1 MGKRS
6 DFERN
11 RHDSYPTPYKAV
23 LPLISHLDGVITFA
37 EPCAGHG
44 RLIEHLERH
53 RLRCIFRSD
62 IVQSDRLD
70 QRLLDARQLTREA
83 MDDMPD
89 DEPDAFITNPPWTRE
104 VLHEIIDNL
113 KWIKPTWL
121 LLSAD
126 WLFNKSSAEYLP
138 DATDIVPIGRVK
150 WIADSEYTGKE
161 NACWVRF
168 VGGHDRGATF
178 HPNW

>member
-11 RHDSYPTPYKAV
+11 AHDSYPTPYEAV
-23 LPLISHLDGVITFA
+23 LPLLRFLANVHTFA
-37 EPCAGHG
+37 EPCAGAGALVH
-44 RLIEHLERH
+44 HLEKH
-53 RLRCIFRSD
+53 RLRCVFRSD
-62 IVQSDRLD
+62 IVQSANETQL
-70 QRLLDARQLTREA
+70 LLDARRLCVGNLSNK
-83 MDDMPD
+83 
-89 DEPDAFITNPPWTRE
+89 PDAFITNPPWTRD

-113 KWIKPTWL
+113 KWLAPTWL

-138 DATDIVPIGRVK
+138 DATDIVAIGRVK
-150 WIADSEYTGKE
+150 WMPESEHAGKE

>member
-11 RHDSYPTPYKAV
+11 LHDHYDTPYEAV
-23 LPLISHLDGVITFA
+23 LPLLRYLSGVYTFA

-44 RLIEHLERH
+44 ALINHLERH
-53 RLRCIFRSD
+53 RLRCVFRSD
-62 IVQSDRLD
+62 IVQGVAES
-70 QRLLDARQLTREA
+70 QRLLDARELKIS
-83 MDDMPD
+83 DLPGNLPD
-89 DEPDAFITNPPWTRE
+89 VFITNPPWTRE

-113 KWIKPTWL
+113 KWIRATWL

-138 DATDIVPIGRVK
+138 DATDIVAIGRVK
-150 WIADSEYTGKE
+150 WIEGSEHAGKD

-168 VGGHDRGATF
+168 VGGHDQGARF

>member
-1 MGKRS
+1 LGKRS

-11 RHDSYPTPYKAV
+11 AHDSYPTPYEAV
-23 LPLISHLDGVITFA
+23 LPLLPYLANVYTFA
-37 EPCAGHG
+37 EPCAGEGALVH
-44 RLIEHLERH
+44 HLEQH
-53 RLRCIFRSD
+53 RLRCVFRSD
-62 IVQSDRLD
+62 IVQSVHEH
-70 QRLLDARQLTREA
+70 QRLLDASQLKLS
-83 MDDMPD
+83 DLPGNLPD
-89 DEPDAFITNPPWTRE
+89 VFITNPPWTRA
-104 VLHEIIDNL
+104 VLHPIIDHL
-113 KWIKPTWL
+113 KWIRATWL

-138 DATDIVPIGRVK
+138 DATDIVAIGRVK
-150 WIADSEYTGKE
+150 WMPDTEHTGKE